1 MREKAANLGIEHAD
15 QLRAAGHIDPEQ
27 AFRGTIRAIESSAV
41 RVTRVVQNGSLPLSL
56 LVILGTVVMVL
67 LCVALAATGFGILLV
82 LWLIGGGGGGD
93 VKLMG
98 ALGAWVGA
106 SLIMKVFFVSAVL
119 IAVMACGVLVLAF
132 FTHGFG
138 HVKKRYMAS
147 GKTRQ

>member
-1 MREKAANLGIEHAD
+1 LG
-15 QLRAAGHIDPEQ
+15 
-27 AFRGTIRAIESSAV
+27 F
-41 RVTRVVQNGSLPLSL
+41 
-56 LVILGTVVMVL
+56 
-67 LCVALAATGFGILLV
+67 ALFGFATGFGILLV

-147 GKTRQ
+147 GKTRQENLLGGNGRRQKQYRILPYAVPVALGTWLVLVTAWHGASLPM